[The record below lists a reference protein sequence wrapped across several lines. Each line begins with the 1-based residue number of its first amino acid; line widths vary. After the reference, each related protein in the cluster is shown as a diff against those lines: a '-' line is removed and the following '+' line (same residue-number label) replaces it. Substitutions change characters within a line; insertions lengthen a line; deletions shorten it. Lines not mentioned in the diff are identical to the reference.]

1 MCSLLYWRRFF
12 LKPSIVRKSVC
23 FVFQDF
29 GQQWNS
35 IFTTRHIY
43 KFEGIKYFVRILIFS
58 DTNFHYSRTS
68 RHRQL
73 SNTDTS
79 LLRTV
84 SHVPTKFSYIFFK
97 HKPLQYGLSL
107 MRTTDTK
114 SRPQWV
120 NSYKLNLFITD
131 TAQIRWI
138 RLHRVNPV

>member
-68 RHRQL
+68 RHGQL
-73 SNTDTS
+73 TTDSFPCPDKILIYIFSLNKNLYNTDS
-79 LLRTV
+79 L
-84 SHVPTKFSYIFFK
+84 
-97 HKPLQYGLSL
+97 
-107 MRTTDTK
+107 
-114 SRPQWV
+114 
-120 NSYKLNLFITD
+120 
-131 TAQIRWI
+131 
-138 RLHRVNPV
+138 